1 MGVPLIVDDELFSM
15 FAFAMNTPRQSPQN
29 LWQITASFT
38 ANKGKSNVDT
48 RTSRLA
54 ELHMER

>member
-1 MGVPLIVDDELFSM
+1 MSCLCPKYPL
-15 FAFAMNTPRQSPQN
+15 QSPQN
-29 LWQITASFT
+29 LRRMTTLFP

-54 ELHMER
+54 ELFMER